1 MTEPHLEVRR
11 ADLDDEAWIRA
22 LMVERWHGETIA
34 VHGRVYDPST
44 LPAFVAV
51 EGLIEPVDVLTYVL
65 ENGSCEIVTLDALRE
80 GIGVGSLLV
89 GAVLALARDVGCER
103 LWLVTTN
110 DNERALGWCRRRG
123 FRQVAVH
130 SGAVAR
136 SRELKPGIPLRSD
149 AGVPIVDEIELEI
162 QLV

>member
-1 MTEPHLEVRR
+1 VTEPYLEVRR

-22 LMVERWHGETIA
+22 LMKERRHGETVA
-34 VHGRVYDPST
+34 AHGRLYEPAT

-51 EGLIEPVDVLTYVL
+51 EGLIEPVGVLTYML
-65 ENGSCEIVTLDALRE
+65 EGGACEIVTLDSIRE
-80 GIGVGSLLV
+80 GIGVGSLLI

-110 DNERALGWCRRRG
+110 DDERALGWCRRHG

-130 SGAVAR
+130 PGAVAR
-136 SRELKPGIPLRSD
+136 SRELKPSIPLHSD